1 MEVKDDPI
9 FWITVKNK
17 KKLATLN
24 NADVNK
30 IYNEKLIEMDGKQYN
45 IWNPYTSKLAA
56 AIVNGMEIFPILK
69 KTQILYF
76 DTTVDKTLNH
86 ISDIIG
92 VNGRIFVVRDIIE
105 NSKKFLEDDSNNR
118 TNVVSIT
125 QEKKSIPA
133 KFVPNIET
141 VNVVYV
147 DIAQNN
153 ETDVAI
159 QNCKNYLINGGFL
172 MLVVP
177 TRKIDFANN
186 PDRQNLEERQKLQ
199 SSFEIIQQINLT
211 DFFKEHSMIIAKYL
225 G

>member
-1 MEVKDDPI
+1 MNVKDDTI

-30 IYNEKLIEMDGKQYN
+30 IYNEKLIEIDGKRYN

-105 NSKKFLEDDSNNR
+105 NSKNFLENDSNNR

-125 QEKKSIPA
+125 QEKKGVPA
-133 KFVPNIET
+133 KFAPNIET

-153 ETDVAI
+153 ETDIAI

-177 TRKIDFANN
+177 TRKIDFVNN

>member
-1 MEVKDDPI
+1 MKVKDDTI

-30 IYNEKLIEMDGKQYN
+30 IYNEKLIEIDGKQYN

-92 VNGRIFVVRDIIE
+92 VNGRIFVVKDIIE
-105 NSKKFLEDDSNNR
+105 NSKNFLGNDSNNR

-125 QEKKSIPA
+125 QEKKGITA
-133 KFVPNIET
+133 KFAPNIET

-177 TRKIDFANN
+177 TRKIDAIN
-186 PDRQNLEERQKLQ
+186 PNRQNLEERQKLQ

>member
-1 MEVKDDPI
+1 MTQF

-30 IYNEKLIEMDGKQYN
+30 IYNEKLIEIDGKRYN

-105 NSKKFLEDDSNNR
+105 N
-118 TNVVSIT
+118 
-125 QEKKSIPA
+125 
-133 KFVPNIET
+133 
-141 VNVVYV
+141 
-147 DIAQNN
+147 
-153 ETDVAI
+153 
-159 QNCKNYLINGGFL
+159 
-172 MLVVP
+172 
-177 TRKIDFANN
+177 
-186 PDRQNLEERQKLQ
+186 
-199 SSFEIIQQINLT
+199 
-211 DFFKEHSMIIAKYL
+211 
-225 G
+225 

>member
-30 IYNEKLIEMDGKQYN
+30 IYNEKLIEIDGKQYN

-56 AIVNGMEIFPILK
+56 AIINGMEIFPIFE

-92 VNGRIFVVRDIIE
+92 VNGRIFVVKDIIE
-105 NSKKFLEDDSNNR
+105 NSKNFLGNDSNNR

-125 QEKKSIPA
+125 QEKKGITA
-133 KFVPNIET
+133 KFAPNIET

-159 QNCKNYLINGGFL
+159 QNCKTYLKNGGFL

-177 TRKIDFANN
+177 TRKIDAIN
-186 PDRQNLEERQKLQ
+186 PNRQNLEERKKLQ